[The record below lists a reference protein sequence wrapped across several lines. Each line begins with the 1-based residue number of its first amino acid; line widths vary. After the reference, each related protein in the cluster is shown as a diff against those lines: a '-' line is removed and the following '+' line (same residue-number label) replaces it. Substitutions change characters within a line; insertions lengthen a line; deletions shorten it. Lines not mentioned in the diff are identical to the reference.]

1 MMLKLP
7 KNSHPGL
14 KIHCRKCRQNNT
26 GCSHHD
32 YQCYR
37 MCFIDRKT
45 GKHRSKILKSKS
57 YNDAVV
63 EAIKFRSQA
72 ERSDM
77 VEVKD
82 RKSMNYP
89 EALVR
94 FDSYLKGKTQYAHLK
109 KSVSDKHRKEV
120 VRYCE
125 LFGKSL
131 KGNHNLRHLKPGNI
145 TNQDVSIF
153 YKQMEHKYP
162 SPKTFNKVMTSLTS
176 FYKFLI
182 EIEELPIK
190 NLFKN
195 CVRKHVSG
203 GDNLILSKDDFEKIL
218 EAVESKPS
226 LQSKR
231 SNGRRD
237 NMYEPWLVNAFKL
250 FLHVGGRREEVLNLR
265 WSDIVE
271 GPNGILF
278 FQLRNFK
285 VERMMKREV
294 ASKFIPIN
302 SDLLGLLNEMGYD
315 QMKGK
320 DVKLIDA
327 EEKYTISTLMEK
339 VSKAFTH
346 FREVAE
352 ITTPYTLKHLRKTYL
367 TWLFHSLGED
377 SNKVSSHSS
386 MNVLEKHYINPLVLN
401 IEHERLLSIKVF
413 G

>member
-1 MMLKLP
+1 
-7 KNSHPGL
+7 
-14 KIHCRKCRQNNT
+14 
-26 GCSHHD
+26 
-32 YQCYR
+32 
-37 MCFIDRKT
+37 
-45 GKHRSKILKSKS
+45 
-57 YNDAVV
+57 
-63 EAIKFRSQA
+63 
-72 ERSDM
+72 
-77 VEVKD
+77 
-82 RKSMNYP
+82 
-89 EALVR
+89 
-94 FDSYLKGKTQYAHLK
+94 
-109 KSVSDKHRKEV
+109 
-120 VRYCE
+120 
-125 LFGKSL
+125 
-131 KGNHNLRHLKPGNI
+131 
-145 TNQDVSIF
+145 
-153 YKQMEHKYP
+153 
-162 SPKTFNKVMTSLTS
+162 
-176 FYKFLI
+176 
-182 EIEELPIK
+182 
-190 NLFKN
+190 
-195 CVRKHVSG
+195 
-203 GDNLILSKDDFEKIL
+203 
-218 EAVESKPS
+218 
-226 LQSKR
+226 
-231 SNGRRD
+231 
-237 NMYEPWLVNAFKL
+237 MYEPWLVNAFKL

-315 QMKGK
+315 QMKEK

-327 EEKYTISTLMEK
+327 EERYTMNTLMEK